1 MCRYW
6 GPQPVLPRWVA
17 RSFKARGLSV
27 SHFLLKFGA
36 TALFMALVVA
46 FAGPLGTAFVQQS
59 AQQALGQES
68 RALEAC
74 TKISKS
80 PSGSLPEVR
89 LLRPGAWLGQQKYPE
104 AGE

>member
-1 MCRYW
+1 
-6 GPQPVLPRWVA
+6 
-17 RSFKARGLSV
+17 
-27 SHFLLKFGA
+27 
-36 TALFMALVVA
+36 MALVVA

-89 LLRPGAWLGQQKYPE
+89 LLRAGVWLRQQKYAE
-104 AGE
+104 AGEELFAFLRESPNHWLVPHARKTLEAVEQKLFVKAPSPN